1 MRGAERARGECLSRG
16 SPKPGA
22 LNPAGRR
29 CGAGAVAPREEIS
42 HEPDNTA
49 GLGSDIGQVVSEA
62 GAPGGRLSSARSE
75 LPGTGAC
82 PLPSR
87 SSGMYSSHHLGRAT
101 NHSDTACRGGA
112 PGPGMGQAPWLSRPE
127 REAVSWPQH
136 LRVLVSHCSIAYQLG
151 PGLNNH

>member
-1 MRGAERARGECLSRG
+1 MIVPTRRGRRWSGCRGRGSLAREAAAGVRGAERARGECLSRG

-62 GAPGGRLSSARSE
+62 GAPGGRLSSQGQGPAPSRAAPLE
-75 LPGTGAC
+75 CTHLTTWAEPPITLTPPAWEGPRAQEWGRLPG
-82 PLPSR
+82 
-87 SSGMYSSHHLGRAT
+87 
-101 NHSDTACRGGA
+101 
-112 PGPGMGQAPWLSRPE
+112 
-127 REAVSWPQH
+127 
-136 LRVLVSHCSIAYQLG
+136 
-151 PGLNNH
+151 